1 MRRDAFYEILR
12 LEEEMW
18 KIVNSRQNICKKIV
32 YKSIFYEHFSGKKL
46 REKKTA
52 DETLNFWYWCDDDD
66 NEWKYY

>member
-1 MRRDAFYEILR
+1 MRRDAFYEIFR

-18 KIVNSRQNICKKIV
+18 NICKKIV

-52 DETLNFWYWCDDDD
+52 DEPLIFWYWCDDDD
-66 NEWKYY
+66 N